1 MGIKVRHNGQ
11 WVEMGFAGAPGGEAI
26 GSIIAWGGSGANIP
40 SNFRL
45 CDGQALSRTDY
56 PDLFTA
62 LGTIHGSGDGVIT
75 FNIPNLVDKFV
86 VGVPYSGD
94 TTYPGLTPGATGG
107 SAYATLPS
115 HNHGAGTLS
124 AANHRHNFPGDDHL
138 AFANGVAGWNTQTA
152 GTFNMD
158 ADSSS
163 SGNGKMWYTTYSGSL
178 DVSGSTASAGI
189 SSTNAN
195 LPPYRALYYI
205 IRIQ

>member
-26 GSIIAWGGSGANIP
+26 GSIIAWGGSTANIP
-40 SNFRL
+40 SNYRL

-56 PDLFTA
+56 PELFTA

-75 FNIPNLVDKFV
+75 FNVPNLVDKFV

-107 SAYATLPS
+107 NAYATLPS
-115 HNHGAGTLS
+115 HNHDGGTLV
-124 AANHRHNFPGDDHL
+124 AANHRHIYPGDDHL
-138 AFANGVAGWNTQTA
+138 AFANNVAGWTA
-152 GTFNMD
+152 QSAANFSMD

-163 SGNGKMWYTTYSGSL
+163 SSKRKMWYTTYSGTL
-178 DVSGSTASAGI
+178 GVSGYTSTEG
-189 SSTNAN
+189 SSTLNAN
-195 LPPYRALYYI
+195 LPPYYALCYI
-205 IRIQ
+205 IKA